1 MDNLQTW
8 LDAITKAQNSELPLM
23 RLSGDGM
30 PPVKQW
36 RDKFPERYAP
46 LTHARNAVLQRALE
60 LNIPAENL
68 ITPEF
73 VRRLCWDLTKP
84 ELPIVQEKLV
94 KLGARPW
101 QIEQVAALI
110 ADALR
115 EREPLPTPEPESE
128 PASE

>member
-1 MDNLQTW
+1 
-8 LDAITKAQNSELPLM
+8 M

-46 LTHARNAVLQRALE
+46 LTHARHAVNQRALE

-73 VRRLCWDLTKP
+73 VRRICWDQTRP
-84 ELPIVQEKLV
+84 EQSIVEEKLA
-94 KLGARPW
+94 KLGARQW
-101 QIEQVAALI
+101 QIEQVAPLLA
-110 ADALR
+110 AALR
-115 EREPLPTPEPESE
+115 QREPLASPESE
-128 PASE
+128 GEATTE